1 VSSKE
6 LQILLIDPAEIVMVD
21 FNRDLGFLQRK
32 LIKPKDSKAFLQR
45 EQRKIFDKI
54 TSVESMDEVY
64 LMIVAGTI

>member
-1 VSSKE
+1 M
-6 LQILLIDPAEIVMVD
+6 LIDPAEIVMVD

-32 LIKPKDSKAFLQR
+32 LIKPNDSKAFLQR